1 MAEHSSGRNY
11 LLLGDAFAFVDPVF
25 STGVILAMQSAFV
38 GADTIETCLDRP
50 REARSA
56 LKTFDASTRHG
67 LRTFSWFIYRV
78 MTPALLHLL
87 MNPTQRF
94 RMQPAILSVLAGD
107 IFRGTPVGLRLLVF
121 KFVYYLN
128 SVRTL
133 RKSLM
138 AWKQRKQAIRDT
150 GVETTAA

>member
-1 MAEHSSGRNY
+1 
-11 LLLGDAFAFVDPVF
+11 
-25 STGVILAMQSAFV
+25 
-38 GADTIETCLDRP
+38 
-50 REARSA
+50 
-56 LKTFDASTRHG
+56 
-67 LRTFSWFIYRV
+67 
-78 MTPALLHLL
+78 

-107 IFRGTPVGLRLLVF
+107 IFRGTPVGLRLLAF
-121 KFVYYLN
+121 KFVYYLY